1 MKLSGIFLHRRCDS
15 SCLSNDWYQY
25 GLVDVYFILLGYNPI
40 LIYLFFLKFSSFG
53 HWQLFQLVPLS
64 SWHTCD
70 IVGLSSHPPF
80 KLLFYNLAQ
89 KMLQT
94 YFHIFLGPVLESSS
108 QPFLQGVLV
117 LFIGERCFRNQVWA
131 LRVLFATRI
140 SLLLG
145 PLRWWSKETCMC
157 VY

>member
-40 LIYLFFLKFSSFG
+40 LIYLFFLKFSGFG

-80 KLLFYNLAQ
+80 KLLFYNLAPKDASDLFSCISWPSPRIIQ
-89 KMLQT
+89 SAISPRSPCCLYWRMVFKKPE
-94 YFHIFLGPVLESSS
+94 LGT
-108 QPFLQGVLV
+108 
-117 LFIGERCFRNQVWA
+117 RCAF
-131 LRVLFATRI
+131 
-140 SLLLG
+140 
-145 PLRWWSKETCMC
+145 C
-157 VY
+157 Y